1 MKEKRYQI
9 NHPNSVLST
18 VFQLVKVKV
27 RRSIDTRITH
37 VRCGGNE
44 PHRVHPPP
52 PCMQASPRPN
62 GCRGQAQDFSAT
74 NGILHTSLVSIYIV
88 YKTYTKYRYYINTQ
102 HVCEF
107 GVWSYSYA
115 TVGER

>member
-52 PCMQASPRPN
+52 MHA
-62 GCRGQAQDFSAT
+62 GQAPPKWMKGAGPRFLS
-74 NGILHTSLVSIYIV
+74 
-88 YKTYTKYRYYINTQ
+88 
-102 HVCEF
+102 
-107 GVWSYSYA
+107 
-115 TVGER
+115 